1 MEAEASAGPV
11 VGLLLAAGEST
22 RMGRSKPLLDWD
34 GGKLIEYQIRE
45 LLAGGVD
52 EVIVVLGHRADEV
65 RPLVEGSGARWVLNS
80 AYREGRAG
88 SIRTGA
94 SAVPDNAV
102 AVVVL
107 NVDQPRSRSIV
118 RAVLDGHLATGNVI
132 TTPAYAG
139 RHGHPAVFAGELLPE
154 LRSVDE
160 ASEGLRA
167 VNRRHADRRS
177 EVAIDD
183 PSVLLDLNLPT
194 DYESAKSG
202 ADVNVSEK

>member
-1 MEAEASAGPV
+1 
-11 VGLLLAAGEST
+11 LAAGEST
-22 RMGRSKPLLDWD
+22 RMRSPKPLLEWD
-34 GGKLIEYQIRE
+34 GSTLIEFQIRE

-52 EVIVVLGHRADEV
+52 EVIAVLGHRADEV
-65 RPLVEGSGARWVLNS
+65 RPIAEPAGARCVLNA

-107 NVDQPRSRSIV
+107 NVDQPSSRNIV
-118 RAVLDGHLATGNVI
+118 RVVLNGHRSGGNLI
-132 TTPAYAG
+132 TTPAYGG
-139 RHGHPAVFAGELLPE
+139 RHGHPAIFAGALLPE

-167 VNRRHADRRS
+167 INRRHADRRG
-177 EVAIDD
+177 EVPIDD
-183 PSVLLDLNLPT
+183 ATVLLDLNFPA
-194 DYESAKSG
+194 DYESARRNS
-202 ADVNVSEK
+202 